1 MDKKDPS
8 EVKNKKNQ
16 ESAAGDFIIGLVLLA
31 LSIFIIFES
40 IRMPQKGRWGFFMGP
55 GFLPLILGLI
65 LLGLSFSL
73 IILSLNSNAPTGIVS
88 LFQKIKEGVESRR
101 FLIIAGWTAIYV
113 ILTGTIPF
121 LLINFIYFFG
131 IFLYLKAGRLWEI
144 LLLSIGASLL
154 VGFVTPWIFDM
165 PLP

>member
-1 MDKKDPS
+1 MDKKDLS
-8 EVKNKKNQ
+8 EFKNKRDQ
-16 ESAAGDFIIGLVLLA
+16 ESAAGDFIIGLVLLS
-31 LSIFIIFES
+31 LSVFIIFES

-55 GFLPLILGLI
+55 GFLPLILGLVLI
-65 LLGLSFSL
+65 GLSGSL
-73 IILSLNSNAPTGIVS
+73 ILRSVASNGQAGIV
-88 LFQKIKEGVESRR
+88 LLCRKIKEGVESRR

-113 ILTGTIPF
+113 ALIGTIPF

-131 IFLYLKAGRLWEI
+131 IFLYLKVGRLLEV

-154 VGFVTPWIFDM
+154 VGLITPWIFDM